1 MGNTNMPSAP
11 NDFSLPMISQKCF
24 SAITDWTDTQFPS
37 ASGVM
42 VGLFMPGSTSM
53 ISCILSF
60 GAFSNTYFLPYA
72 TWIASK
78 RNNSSSRIACFSSD
92 KLLLAINRASLC
104 MMTSTSLS

>member
-37 ASGVM
+37 ASGVI
-42 VGLFMPGSTSM
+42 VGLFIPGSTSM
-53 ISCILSF
+53 ISSILSF
-60 GAFSNTYFLPYA
+60 GAFSNTYFLAFRYLDRFE
-72 TWIASK
+72 TEQQFVQDSL
-78 RNNSSSRIACFSSD
+78 FSSD

>member
-37 ASGVM
+37 ASGVI
-42 VGLFMPGSTSM
+42 VGLFIPGSTSM
-53 ISCILSF
+53 ISSILSF
-60 GAFSNTYFLPYA
+60 GAFSNTYFLPSA

-78 RNNSSSRIACFSSD
+78 RNNSSFRIACFHPT
-92 KLLLAINRASLC
+92 NYYWQ
-104 MMTSTSLS
+104 STGPRSA